1 MDFRLIEEK
10 ETLRFP
16 QYFSEKIEGAKKEI
30 DKLLNVKV
38 NKKSNYNSF
47 IKPLGDILHNIEEEF
62 TKISHIN
69 SVNNSQDTQEA
80 YRLKGMYTKR
90 KKLR

>member
-10 ETLRFP
+10 EILRFP

-30 DKLLNVKV
+30 DKLLN
-38 NKKSNYNSF
+38 NKDYNYNSF

-62 TKISHIN
+62 TKISHLN

>member
-10 ETLRFP
+10 NILGFP
-16 QYFSEKIEGAKKEI
+16 QYFSEKIEGAKIEI
-30 DKLLNVKV
+30 DKLLN
-38 NKKSNYNSF
+38 NKDYNYNSF
-47 IKPLGDILHNIEEEF
+47 IKPLGDILHNIEAEF
-62 TKISHIN
+62 TKISHLN

>member
-30 DKLLNVKV
+30 DKLLN
-38 NKKSNYNSF
+38 NKDYNYNSF

>member
-30 DKLLNVKV
+30 DKLLN
-38 NKKSNYNSF
+38 NKDYNYNSF

-62 TKISHIN
+62 TKISHLN